1 MQSYLQA
8 TIHYKSKPLSYHV
21 TPRRRHICKSLVR
34 RNYQSFATKCVQNVV
49 SRKALVKTIGRMLN
63 KEVAALC
70 SLKFDS
76 ILRTKC
82 KESMLKFKFGTI
94 IKELQSQAPTLLIL
108 LQNCLKTRT
117 PRANRKSTIAMI
129 TAMICKHRDSKCS
142 LLHRIVSLI
151 MYAGHSAKQV
161 CI

>member
-94 IKELQSQAPTLLIL
+94 IKELQSQAPTLL
-108 LQNCLKTRT
+108 
-117 PRANRKSTIAMI
+117 
-129 TAMICKHRDSKCS
+129 
-142 LLHRIVSLI
+142 
-151 MYAGHSAKQV
+151 
-161 CI
+161 